1 MFPSLNVLFR
11 IRHNVSSSEG
21 LEHNARSHNVSSSE
35 GLEHNARK
43 FCNVNTYFFV
53 ESTDHNSVVSHYSVE
68 NTEER
73 RLMKWELP
81 SGKKLKEVV

>member
-11 IRHNVSSSEG
+11 IR
-21 LEHNARSHNVSSSE
+21 HNVSSSE

-53 ESTDHNSVVSHYSVE
+53 ESTGHNSVVSHYSVE